1 MRFGVEVPGL
11 RDLRADTRG
20 DPAIAIALLDG
31 PVDLSHPCL
40 VGANIKRFETLVS
53 DAPGDGPM
61 SKHGTHIASII
72 FGQPGS
78 SVEGIAPYCR
88 GMLFPVFRDGES
100 RRLSQLDLAR
110 AIEQAVS
117 EGAHVINISGG
128 ERTPTNEP
136 DSMLGRALTLCA
148 DNGVLVVAAVGN
160 DGCPCIQV
168 PAAVGSVLAVG
179 ALGDDGEPLDTSNWG
194 EAYLSNGVMAPGQG
208 VVGATPGGGTVS
220 MTGSSFA
227 TPVVTGTV
235 ALLLSIQHRE
245 GAVVD
250 PRAVGRAL
258 VESALPCR
266 PQPSERC
273 RRYLAGTLRVPDIS
287 ASTTSTTR
295 EGERAV
301 TTKAPVSASTQPV
314 TPEEGS
320 PECAGLGVQAAGA
333 DDESR
338 THDDLIRTE
347 PEQTVGVEPDA
358 HRPIR
363 TDSPVP
369 VAHRNPAT
377 RGVRPSGECGCGG
390 SERSYVYA
398 IGSIGYD
405 FGTEARRDGFRQQMD
420 ELELEGIPALDQ
432 SPPRVLFHTVPPN
445 PYDPNQLSA
454 YLGRN
459 PWASNKLI
467 WTLNLDRTP
476 IYALEAEASVG
487 MAWGEA
493 FHDDEMR
500 PTGIDPSFPPV
511 SYVYKAF
518 RDAIVGQLLPDSDPG
533 YVSRV
538 SIPGVLTDRTVRLY
552 SGQIVPV
559 VVVSARGLYTWN
571 EPALVQTAVA
581 AVQESVQEEA
591 TRRGTAAA
599 AVDDEMLRQNIRAFL
614 DKIYFQFRNL
624 GQTSPDR
631 ALNYAATNAFLF
643 TNEIRQGL
651 LSGTYVPGTNSG
663 LFTLD
668 TITVAKSPYCRMDSD
683 CWDVVV
689 TFFDPEN
696 DRRAGVSYLFT
707 IDVSDELPVS
717 LAPTHRFL
725 NSLR

>member
-11 RDLRADTRG
+11 KELQAHTLGHPDIS
-20 DPAIAIALLDG
+20 IAVMDG
-31 PVDLSHPCL
+31 PADLSHPCF
-40 VGANIKRFETLVS
+40 VGADITRFATLVP

-61 SKHGTHIASII
+61 STHGTHVASII

-78 SVEGIAPYCR
+78 SVEGLAPHCR
-88 GMLFPVFRDGES
+88 GMLFPVFRDGEPG
-100 RRLSQLDLAR
+100 RLSQLDLAR

-128 ERTPTNEP
+128 ERTPTAEP
-136 DSMLGRALTLCA
+136 DSMLGRALALCA
-148 DNGVLVVAAVGN
+148 DNGVLVVAAAGN
-160 DGCPCIQV
+160 DGCACIQV

-179 ALGDDGEPLDTSNWG
+179 ALGDDGMPLDTSNWG
-194 EAYLSNGVMAPGQG
+194 EAYLANGVLAPGQA
-208 VVGATPGGGTVS
+208 VVGAAPGGGIVS
-220 MTGSSFA
+220 LTGSSFA
-227 TPVVTGTV
+227 TPTVTGTA
-235 ALLLSIQHRE
+235 ALLLSIQRE
-245 GAVVD
+245 KGAVVD
-250 PRAVGRAL
+250 PLAVGRAI
-258 VESALPCR
+258 VKAATPCR
-266 PQPSERC
+266 PLRSERC
-273 RRYLAGTLRVPDIS
+273 RRYLAGTLRVPDVF
-287 ASTTSTTR
+287 ASTTTG
-295 EGERAV
+295 GETVV
-301 TTKAPVSASTQPV
+301 TTQTPVPVSTEPA
-314 TPEEGS
+314 TPEAGS
-320 PECAGLGVQAAGA
+320 ESTGLGVQAAGA
-333 DDESR
+333 DDQR
-338 THDDLIRTE
+338 LALDDPVRAE
-347 PEQTVGVEPDA
+347 PELPASVEPEVGA
-358 HRPIR
+358 PVR
-363 TDSPVP
+363 TGAGPGP
-369 VAHRNPAT
+369 VAQRRDPAVP
-377 RGVRPSGECGCGG
+377 GVRPSGECGCDG
-390 SERSYVYA
+390 STRSYIYA
-398 IGSIGYD
+398 IGNIGYD

-420 ELELEGIPALDQ
+420 EVELEGIPALDQ
-432 SPPRVLFHTVPPN
+432 SPPGVLFHHAPPN

-476 IYALEAEASVG
+476 IYALEAETSVG

-493 FHDDEMR
+493 FYDDELR

-518 RDAIVGQLLPDSDPG
+518 RDAIVGQLLPDSEPG

-538 SIPGVLTDRTVRLY
+538 SIPGVLTDRTVRLF
-552 SGQIVPV
+552 SGQVVPV

-581 AVQESVQEEA
+581 AVQNSMQDDA
-591 TRRGTAAA
+591 ARRGVAAA
-599 AVDDEMLRQNIRAFL
+599 AIDDEALRQNIRAFL

-624 GQTSPDR
+624 GQSSPDR

-707 IDVSDELPVS
+707 IDVSEELPVS

-725 NSLR
+725 TSLR